1 MKLQASTATPSYG
14 RGYAKSPLQRLLE
27 RALELEAGDGL
38 LSHALAGIVP
48 SALTGLTAVFGM
60 GTGVAPSR

>member
-1 MKLQASTATPSYG
+1 M
-14 RGYAKSPLQRLLE
+14 SPDSCPKAQEARLTDE
-27 RALELEAGDGL
+27 AGFNVEAGDGL

>member
-1 MKLQASTATPSYG
+1 MLWHGGVRLNNDEARADSSTRASSV
-14 RGYAKSPLQRLLE
+14 
-27 RALELEAGDGL
+27 EAGNGL
-38 LSHALAGIVP
+38 LSHALASIVP